1 MGIDVIIYGASG
13 MIGKGV
19 LLEAL
24 DQSEIRSIL
33 VIGRKSCG
41 IQHIKL
47 KELIVQDFMDYS
59 LVEDQLKGYNA
70 CYFCLGISATGLSEE
85 KYHHITYE
93 FTVHAA
99 EILHSI
105 NPEMTFIYV
114 SGAGTD
120 STEQGKTMWARVKG
134 KTENKL
140 LNLGFKKAY
149 MFRPAYIQPKKGV
162 KSSTT
167 SYRIMYAIFGPLYP
181 LWKVLFPKYVS
192 TSEQMGR
199 AMINV
204 VLVGSDKSVLESE
217 DIVKLAGSG
226 K

>member
-1 MGIDVIIYGASG
+1 MEIDVIIYGASG

-19 LLEAL
+19 LLETL
-24 DQSEIRSIL
+24 DQSEIRSVL
-33 VIGRKSCG
+33 AIGRKSCG
-41 IQHIKL
+41 IQHKKL
-47 KELIVQDFMDYS
+47 KELILQDFMDYS
-59 LVEDQLKGYNA
+59 HVEEELRGYSA
-70 CYFCLGISATGLSEE
+70 CYFCLGISAAGLTEE
-85 KYHHITYE
+85 KYHHIT
-93 FTVHAA
+93 FDFAIHAA
-99 EILHSI
+99 ESLLKI

-167 SYRIMYAIFGPLYP
+167 SYRIMYTIFGPLYP
-181 LWKVLFPKYVS
+181 LWKALFPKYVS

-199 AMINV
+199 AMINA